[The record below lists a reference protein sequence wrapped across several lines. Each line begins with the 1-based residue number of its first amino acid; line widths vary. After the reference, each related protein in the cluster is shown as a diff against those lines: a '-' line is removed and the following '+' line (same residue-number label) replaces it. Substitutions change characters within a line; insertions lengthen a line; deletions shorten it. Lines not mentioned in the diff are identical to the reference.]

1 MCVAGE
7 LGVTHMPHI
16 HLETTAD
23 LPENANIPDILEA
36 LVEKLCEFETID
48 PASVNAYHLLRS
60 NWHMGKGA
68 PAGFAHCT
76 VAIVTGRPPE
86 LRKGIADG
94 MYAELR
100 RHFSMSLEDREVGIT
115 LELREMEKETYRK

>member
-1 MCVAGE
+1 
-7 LGVTHMPHI
+7 MPHI

-23 LPENANIPDILEA
+23 LFENANIPDILES
-36 LVEKLCEFETID
+36 LVGRLCEFETID
-48 PASVNAYHLLRS
+48 PTSVKAYHLLRS
-60 NWHMGKGA
+60 NWHMGQGA

-76 VAIVTGRPPE
+76 VAIVTGRPEE
-86 LRKGIADG
+86 LRNRIADG

-100 RHFSMSLEDREVGIT
+100 SHFSMSLENNEVGIT